1 MEIDAVLW
9 DYGGVFTPSPFNAAQ
24 AYARAQG
31 ADPDGFVRIVFGS
44 YDTDTEHPWHRL
56 ERGEL
61 SFADALREIGANA
74 EAAGMEFDIGK
85 MFGSMAVD
93 GVDRTIVV
101 DYVRR
106 LRARGVRTAIVTNN
120 IREYGDTWRKQ
131 LDVDTLFDAVVDSC
145 LEGVRKPDPAIYR
158 TALERVGVSN
168 PSRAVFLDDFE
179 HNVITAQVLGL
190 HGIVV
195 GPDPRPALAELDALL
210 ART

>member
-9 DYGGVFTPSPFNAAQ
+9 DYGGVFTPSPFNAAH
-24 AYARAQG
+24 AYAQAQG

-44 YDTDTEHPWHRL
+44 YDADTEHPWHRL

-61 SFADALREIGANA
+61 SFVDALTEIGASA
-74 EAAGMEFDIGK
+74 EAAGMRFDISE
-85 MFGSMAVD
+85 MFASMAAD
-93 GVDRTIVV
+93 GVDRTVVV
-101 DYVRR
+101 DCVQN

-131 LDVDTLFDAVVDSC
+131 LDVDTLFDTVVDSC
-145 LEGVRKPDPAIYR
+145 IEGVRKPDPVIYR
-158 TALERVGVSN
+158 TALERVGVSD

-179 HNVITAQVLGL
+179 HNVITARVLGL

-195 GPDPRPALAELDALL
+195 GPDPRPALAELDGLF

>member
-9 DYGGVFTPSPFNAAQ
+9 DYGGVFTPSPFNAAH

-31 ADPDGFVRIVFGS
+31 ADPEGFVHVVFGS
-44 YDTDTEHPWHRL
+44 YDADTEHPWHRL

-61 SFADALREIGANA
+61 SFANALHEIGASA
-74 EAAGMEFDIGK
+74 EAAGMEFDIGQ
-85 MFGSMAVD
+85 MFGSLAVD
-93 GVDRTIVV
+93 GVDRTVVV

-106 LRARGVRTAIVTNN
+106 LRAGGVRTAIVTNN

-131 LDVDTLFDAVVDSC
+131 LDVDVLFDAVVDSC

-158 TALERVGVSN
+158 TALERVGVSD

-179 HNVITAQVLGL
+179 HNVITAQGLGL